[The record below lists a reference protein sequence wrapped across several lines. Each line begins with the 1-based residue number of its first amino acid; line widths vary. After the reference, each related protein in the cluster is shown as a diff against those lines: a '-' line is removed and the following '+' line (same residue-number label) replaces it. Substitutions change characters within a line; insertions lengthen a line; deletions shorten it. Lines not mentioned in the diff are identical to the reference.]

1 MKIIITESQLRLIRR
16 IPEIKSQMDEFMEF
30 FSQKDYYH
38 NLSFNNFVLTVAENV
53 GDIIAT
59 NNGLT
64 GDEWVIFRNQIK
76 QFIRNYFYE
85 DMKNFWDKNR

>member
-1 MKIIITESQLRLIRR
+1 MKIIITENQLRLIRR
-16 IPEIKSQMDEFMEF
+16 LPEIKSNMDYFMSF
-30 FSQKDYYH
+30 LLKKDYYH